1 MKDKNVFIKKNV
13 NYGEYFIHEWTYY
26 LFNYLSNSKT
36 KNISIHVPKIFEY
49 DEKKKI
55 LKMQKINGDNLSNI
69 YGEDIEN
76 VPVKI
81 INIIRNVI
89 NILNYYSVEYLDITG
104 YNFMLDKNEKLWII
118 DFGHAKCRDKNDEVD
133 SFILKFID
141 GINSWNPE
149 FK

>member
-1 MKDKNVFIKKNV
+1 MKEENVFIKKNV
-13 NYGEYFIHEWTYY
+13 NYSEYFIHQWTYY
-26 LFNYLSNSKT
+26 LFNYLSNTKT
-36 KNISIHVPKIFEY
+36 TNIRIHVPKIFEY

-118 DFGHAKCRDKNDEVD
+118 DFGHAKCRDKNEQVD
-133 SFILKFID
+133 SFILQFID